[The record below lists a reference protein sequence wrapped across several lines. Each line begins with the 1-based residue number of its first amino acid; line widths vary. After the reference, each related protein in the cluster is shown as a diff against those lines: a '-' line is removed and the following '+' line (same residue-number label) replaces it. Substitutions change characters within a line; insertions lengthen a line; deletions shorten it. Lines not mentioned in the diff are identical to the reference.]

1 MILKKGHR
9 ENVVPAFKRLN
20 IIIIDACTDHE
31 VAGSIPGTST
41 NFKCGFDLAW
51 GPPNLVW
58 TIGQLLDWE
67 VADRIKKLDIN
78 RLDEA

>member
-1 MILKKGHR
+1 MESRFLIYFLEAGEFKLCISTKMILKKGHR

-31 VAGSIPGTST
+31 IAGSILGTST
-41 NFKCGFDLAW
+41 NFKCALGLER

-58 TIGQLLDWE
+58 TIG
-67 VADRIKKLDIN
+67 
-78 RLDEA
+78 